1 MMPERGK
8 LFVIGVGPGDPEL
21 MTVKAVKILRNIDV
35 IACPSKSNVSDTVRR
50 AGDDNDALYPSEVK
64 APGIAYNIAAE
75 AEPEILTKPVLLLE
89 FPMSRTDVT
98 DAHKRAVRKLTEVL
112 NEGKSIAFVTL
123 GDPALYSTF
132 YYISDRIR
140 EGGYEVEV
148 ISGVTS
154 VTAVAAKLALP
165 LSFGDESVMITSKQ
179 YVDNVD
185 TLVIMKAG
193 SILKELKEIVG
204 STDKEIYLVE
214 NCGMPDERIYKG
226 IASIP
231 DEAGYFSIAI
241 VIGRNEKPLQVYE
254 AVFPCGAN
262 PDGG

>member
-1 MMPERGK
+1 MSTIEIRK
-8 LFVIGVGPGDPEL
+8 IGITDL
-21 MTVKAVKILRNIDV
+21 DTDV
-35 IACPSKSNVSDTVRR
+35 IVN
-50 AGDDNDALYPSEVK
+50 
-64 APGIAYNIAAE
+64 AA
-75 AEPEILTKPVLLLE
+75 
-89 FPMSRTDVT
+89 
-98 DAHKRAVRKLTEVL
+98 
-112 NEGKSIAFVTL
+112 NEGL
-123 GDPALYSTF
+123 W
-132 YYISDRIR
+132 
-140 EGGYEVEV
+140 EGRYEVEV

-241 VIGRNEKPLQVYE
+241 VIGRNVLHRSRE
-254 AVFPCGAN
+254 
-262 PDGG
+262 